1 MKADC
6 STLSYAETGAFTKL
20 ANDYVAGA
28 EAIKP
33 FYQHPVS
40 YEGLNTAITARKKFA
55 TPRKILQDVFTEQY
69 AAIGLNALQQ
79 QHLGALYNENTFTIV
94 TAHQPNLFTGP
105 LYFLYKILH
114 VIRIADDLND
124 KWNDKH
130 FVPVFYMGSEDADI
144 DELNHIYTGTDKLTW
159 HTQQAG
165 AVGRMHTDGI
175 APLIDQLNGQFGFL
189 PHGQEIVSMLRKAY
203 EGSTNIAEV
212 TFKLVNDLFA
222 SFGLL
227 VLIADHPKLKAQFI
241 PVMQRELTEQFSSKL
256 VADTIS
262 KLGEHYKVQ
271 AAGRQINLFYLFD
284 DGRRERIEK
293 TGDRYRVL
301 FSDLHFSAAE
311 MIAELHTHPERF
323 SPNVIL
329 RGLYQETIL
338 PNIAFIGGGGELAYW
353 LELKSVFEATGVPY
367 PVQILRNS
375 LLLVLP
381 KAAALQKK
389 LGLSNAELFL
399 SLLEQEDLLVA
410 RLHGK
415 LPDTETAKEAVAELY
430 EKLREQAANID
441 DTLSPHVG
449 ALQARVLKG
458 LQGLEKK
465 MQRAERRKLKDE
477 SAQLEKLKAMLFPKD
492 KLQERWENMI
502 PYYAQYGAGFLQLL
516 YENSLTLEQEF
527 TVLHIND

>member
-1 MKADC
+1 MNAEC

-20 ANDYVAGA
+20 ANDYVACA
-28 EAIKP
+28 ETIKP
-33 FYQHPVS
+33 FFRHPVS
-40 YEGLNTAITARKKFA
+40 EEGLKAAIAARKSFA
-55 TPRKILQDVFTEQY
+55 TPRKVLQEVLAEQY
-69 AAIGLNALQQ
+69 AGTGLNDFQQKHFDALSD
-79 QHLGALYNENTFTIV
+79 ENTFTIV

-114 VIRIADDLND
+114 VIRIADDLNA
-124 KWNDKH
+124 KWHDYH
-130 FVPVFYMGSEDADI
+130 FVPVYYMGSEDADI

-165 AVGRMHTDGI
+165 AVGRMHTEGI

-189 PHGQEIVSMLRKAY
+189 PHGQEIIEMLRRAY
-203 EGSTNIAEV
+203 EGSSNIAEA

-227 VLIADHPKLKAQFI
+227 VLIADHPTLKTQFI
-241 PVMQRELTEQFSSKL
+241 PVMERELKEQFSSKL
-256 VADTIS
+256 VADTIA

-271 AAGRQINLFYLFD
+271 AAGRDINLFFLFD

-301 FSDLHFSAAE
+301 FSELHFSEAE
-311 MIAELHTHPERF
+311 IIAELHEHPERF

-338 PNIAFIGGGGELAYW
+338 PNIAFVGGGGELAYW
-353 LELKSVFEATGVPY
+353 LELKDVFEATGVPY

-375 LLLVLP
+375 LLLVPP

-389 LGLSNAELFL
+389 LGLSNGELFL
-399 SLLEQEDLLVA
+399 PLLQQEDILVA

-415 LPDTETAKEAVAELY
+415 LPDTETAKVAVAELY
-430 EKLREQAANID
+430 EKLREQAATID
-441 DTLSPHVG
+441 STLSPHVG

-492 KLQERWENMI
+492 KLQERLENMV
-502 PYYAQYGAGFLQLL
+502 PYYAQYGAGLLQLL
-516 YENSLTLEQEF
+516 YENSLTLEHEF
-527 TVLHIND
+527 TVLHIQE

>member
-6 STLSYAETGAFTKL
+6 STLLYDETGAFTKL
-20 ANDYVAGA
+20 VNDYVADA
-28 EAIKP
+28 ETIKP

-40 YEGLNTAITARKKFA
+40 DEGLNAAIIARKSFS
-55 TPRKILQDVFTEQY
+55 TPRIILQEVLAEQY
-69 AAIGLNALQQ
+69 AITGLNALQQ
-79 QHLGALYNENTFTIV
+79 KHIDALSNENTFTIV

-114 VIRIADDLND
+114 VIRIADDLNA

-165 AVGRMHTDGI
+165 SVGRMHTDGV
-175 APLIDQLNGQFGFL
+175 APLIDQLKGQFGFL
-189 PHGQEIVSMLRKAY
+189 PHGQEIISMLRKAY
-203 EGSTNIAEV
+203 EGSTNIAEA

-227 VLIADHPKLKAQFI
+227 IIIADFPKLKAQFI
-241 PVMQRELTEQFSSKL
+241 PIMQRELTEQFSSKL
-256 VADTIS
+256 VAETIA
-262 KLGEHYKVQ
+262 KLGDHYKVQ
-271 AAGRQINLFYLFD
+271 AAGRDINLFYLFD

-293 TGDRYRVL
+293 TGNRYRVL
-301 FSDLHFSAAE
+301 FSELNFSESE
-311 MIAELHTHPERF
+311 MMAELHAHPERF

-338 PNIAFIGGGGELAYW
+338 PNIAFVGGGGELAYW
-353 LELKSVFEATGVPY
+353 LELKAVFEATGVPY

-375 LLLVLP
+375 LLLVPP

-389 LGLSNAELFL
+389 LGLNNAELFL

-415 LPDTETAKEAVAELY
+415 LPDTETAKDAVSQLY
-430 EKLREQAANID
+430 KKLREQAVNID
-441 DTLSPHVG
+441 ATLAPHVG
-449 ALQARVLKG
+449 ALHARVLNG

-477 SAQLEKLKAMLFPKD
+477 SAQLEKLKVMLFPEG

-502 PYYAQYGAGFLQLL
+502 PYYAQYGADFLRLL
-516 YENSLTLEQEF
+516 YENSLTLKQEF
-527 TVLHIND
+527 TVLHIK